1 MDLPDVIDF
10 FLSKSGVEES
20 TPFGPDILVYKVAG
34 KIFAIASPDDVP
46 ARINLKCDPQRAIE
60 LREQYEAIIPGFHMN
75 KKHWNTLILDGS
87 LPPKLLRELIEHS
100 YQLVVS
106 KARKS

>member
-10 FLSKSGVEES
+10 FLCKSGAEES

-87 LPPKLLRELIEHS
+87 LAPKLLRELIDHS